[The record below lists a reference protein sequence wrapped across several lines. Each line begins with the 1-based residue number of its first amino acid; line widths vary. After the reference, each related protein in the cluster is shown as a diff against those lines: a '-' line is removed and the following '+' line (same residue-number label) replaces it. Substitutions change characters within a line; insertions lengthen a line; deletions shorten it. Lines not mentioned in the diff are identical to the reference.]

1 MNGKKLVCIILIMV
15 IAAVAYGTQL
25 MSQRAHAMR
34 EEADAAESEAHTAE
48 SEAIIAK
55 SNLVRL
61 RDDTQDLRQFLKEWE
76 PAVQRIQTQQEA
88 EQAVLSLV
96 RNSGILTVSQRFD
109 LKQTAYNPL
118 IPRVLQGTLT
128 VQDEYSK
135 TLNWLG
141 ELERKIPLARIT
153 TCRFKQGE
161 TGRQLN
167 LELHIDIPL
176 VALDAA
182 LEGDTATK

>member
-34 EEADAAESEAHTAE
+34 EEAEAAEAEAHTAE
-48 SEAIIAK
+48 SDSIIAK
-55 SNLVRL
+55 TSLVRL
-61 RDDTQDLRQFLKEWE
+61 REDTQDLRQFLKEWE
-76 PAVQRIQTQQEA
+76 PVVQRIQTQQEA
-88 EQAVLSLV
+88 EQAILSIV

-109 LKQTAYNPL
+109 VKQNSANPL

-141 ELERKIPLARIT
+141 EVERKVPLARIT

-167 LELHIDIPL
+167 LEVHFEIPL
-176 VALDAA
+176 VALDAT
-182 LEGDTATK
+182 LEDGPAK